1 MHRKWQFIAS
11 VSCCVVLIGAARA
24 AAREIHVAK
33 SGNDTNSGGA
43 ESPYLTISKAAAVAR
58 PGDTITVHAGT
69 YREWVRPARGGDGTD
84 ARITYRAAAHEEVV
98 IKGSERVTTWSAE
111 GNGLWKVELPNASF
125 GDYNPYALT
134 LSGGWLLYGQWHHRG
149 DVYLDGKALSE
160 RRTRAEVAR
169 DQRTWC
175 CQADDHVTTIW
186 ANFGSARPNRRLT
199 EINARP
205 SVFFPEKSGLQ
216 YVTVDGFQ
224 IMHSAEN
231 WEPPGLPL
239 QMGAIGPRMGKHW
252 IIQNCT
258 VTHARC
264 VGIIL
269 GHARGVDYAD
279 IDAFGD
285 HVVRNNV
292 IRHCGEAGIA
302 GQEGAAR
309 CLIENNLIED
319 TNDRRE
325 FGGWETAAIK
335 LHQSVDVIIQH
346 NLIRRVSHQ
355 THGAFGIWLDW
366 ANQGARVTGNIIY
379 DTQTEALFLEM
390 DHGPTLVDNNILV
403 GGGVKSNSEASV
415 FAHNLLVD
423 CPFRMV
429 SDTRRRSQYHKPH
442 SKIVVERKQGIP
454 RDDKWFYN
462 IFVRQGLDRVRQA
475 TGYVSDYNLF
485 LEGARPSR
493 FEGTH
498 SRVAPFAARFE
509 RTDRPGGV
517 SLQFAVNQPAL
528 EITGPWVD
536 GQLVGVFP
544 TVGQTIED
552 RDGRPM
558 RVDVGML
565 DRQRQS
571 PRVGPLADPRAG
583 RNTISR
589 TTP

>member
-1 MHRKWQFIAS
+1 MHRRWQFIAS
-11 VSCCVVLIGAARA
+11 ILCCIVLIGAPRA

-33 SGNDTNSGGA
+33 SGNDTNAGGA

-69 YREWVRPARGGDGTD
+69 YREWVRPARGGAGND
-84 ARITYRAAAHEEVV
+84 ARITYRAAAHEEVI
-98 IKGSERVTTWSAE
+98 IKGSERVTTWSDE

-160 RRTRAEVAR
+160 RQARAEVAR

-186 ANFGSARPNRRLT
+186 ANFGSARPNQRLT

-216 YVTVDGFQ
+216 YITVDGFQ

-264 VGIIL
+264 VGIVL

-279 IDAFGD
+279 INAFGD

-335 LHQSVDVIIQH
+335 LHQSVDTTIRH

-366 ANQGARVTGNIIY
+366 ANQGARVTGNIIC

-415 FAHNLLVD
+415 FAHNLFVD

-442 SKIVVERKQGIP
+442 SKIVVGRKQGIP

-498 SRVAPFAARFE
+498 SRIAPWATRFE

-517 SLQFAVNQPAL
+517 SIQFAVNQPAL

-552 RDGRPM
+552 RDGRPI

-565 DRQRQS
+565 DRQRPS
-571 PRVGPLADPRAG
+571 PHVGPLADLRAG